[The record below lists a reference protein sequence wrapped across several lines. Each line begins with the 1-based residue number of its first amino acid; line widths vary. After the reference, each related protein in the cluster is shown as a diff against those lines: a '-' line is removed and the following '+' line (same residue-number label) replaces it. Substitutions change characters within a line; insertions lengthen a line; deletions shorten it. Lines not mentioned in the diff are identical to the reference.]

1 MQLTAEDKKAM
12 YHYLEEREKLKKK
25 NIKYNEQKEYY
36 TEEEVWGSLLELFY
50 KEVQNYI

>member
-1 MQLTAEDKKAM
+1 MQLTTEDRKVM
-12 YHYLEEREKLKKK
+12 YHYLEEREKLKEK